1 MLSGIPDRRAD
12 QGSGRLIAGRYLLH
26 DMLGRGGMGTVW
38 RAHDQL
44 LDRQVAAKELHI
56 AADGDE
62 EYRVRMRRA
71 VREARAVARV
81 PHPHVIGVHDLVEY
95 EDRLWIVME
104 LVQGPSLADH
114 VAGSGPLTPQYTA
127 ALGLQLLDALG
138 AVHVAGT
145 LHRDVKPGNV
155 LLRPDGGAVLT
166 DFGIAALDD
175 GEFLTSTGQL
185 VGSIEYMAPE
195 RALAQESGP
204 ESDLWSLGAT
214 LVTVCGGQSPF
225 RRPAYP
231 ATLHAVVYDEP
242 VLPERLG
249 PLRPVVE
256 ALLRKAPGAR
266 PAAGDVAAAL
276 RRVAAGETDIGPLP
290 AADPGAAQS
299 TVGSIGTAG
308 SAGGAVNG
316 ADTVPS
322 PHRQPVRAGDTLLV
336 PAGGAGD
343 GAGDGAGSTAVH
355 TAMPVSARRRLGRR
369 RPGRRRKWLGPVLAG
384 AAVLVVGVGGGLF
397 LVGAPPFQDKE
408 QGREEKAVAQGQE
421 KANDQANAR
430 EQEQDKEQEKG
441 AKLPAVTSAEQVVG
455 ADVGWQPVK
464 AAVVR
469 EGDSVT
475 VRFREGEWTVDSNS
489 MPMTGPTGYD
499 AENDRKLEFA
509 EHCKVDPE
517 APFGTLLTRLSGA
530 QDAQVR
536 PVGDAVTFQA
546 AGDGMV
552 ELRVN
557 DDEGCLQDN
566 QGELTVSVEVT
577 RTP

>member
-1 MLSGIPDRRAD
+1 MLSGIPDRQAD
-12 QGSGRLIAGRYLLH
+12 QGSGRLIADRYLLH

-56 AADGDE
+56 AAGGDE
-62 EYRVRMRRA
+62 EHRVRMRRA

-114 VAGSGPLTPQYTA
+114 VARTGPLTPQYTA

-225 RRPAYP
+225 LRPAYP

-242 VLPERLG
+242 VLPEQLG

-276 RRVAAGETDIGPLP
+276 RRVAAGETDTGPLP
-290 AADPGAAQS
+290 AADPGAARF
-299 TVGSIGTAG
+299 AD
-308 SAGGAVNG
+308 GAVNG
-316 ADTVPS
+316 ADTVTGL
-322 PHRQPVRAGDTLLV
+322 HRQPVRAGDTLLV
-336 PAGGAGD
+336 PAGGAGAAG
-343 GAGDGAGSTAVH
+343 GAGGTAVH
-355 TAMPVSARRRLGRR
+355 TAVPVPARR
-369 RPGRRRKWLGPVLAG
+369 RPGRRRKWPGPVLAG
-384 AAVLVVGVGGGLF
+384 AAALAVGVGGGLF
-397 LVGAPPFQDKE
+397 LVGAPPFQAKE
-408 QGREEKAVAQGQE
+408 QGREEKAADQGQE
-421 KANDQANAR
+421 KVNGR
-430 EQEQDKEQEKG
+430 EQEQEKG
-441 AKLPAVTSAEQVVG
+441 VEPPAVTSAEQVVA

-464 AAVVR
+464 EAVVR

-475 VRFREGEWTVDSNS
+475 VRFREGEWTVDSKA

-509 EHCKVDPE
+509 KDCKVDPE

-557 DDEGCLQDN
+557 DGEGCLQDN
-566 QGELTVSVEVT
+566 QGELTVSVEIT
-577 RTP
+577 HTP